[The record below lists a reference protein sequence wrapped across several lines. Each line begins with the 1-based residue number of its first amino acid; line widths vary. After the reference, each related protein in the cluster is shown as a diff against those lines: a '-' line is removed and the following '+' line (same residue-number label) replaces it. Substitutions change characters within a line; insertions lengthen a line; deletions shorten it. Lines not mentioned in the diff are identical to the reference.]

1 MKIKRFLDRYLDTI
15 LYLLNIVCLIAVMM
29 MTFQLKTEVSDLKVV
44 VEGNVV
50 DQEIV
55 EEEKENEAVDDNG
68 SVPGDSIEAQWP
80 SLYTDEDAI
89 ALAKMAWG
97 EARGVPELEINGN
110 VVSAKCQQAAVMW
123 TVLNRYDAG
132 YAESIKAVATAPK
145 QYHGYSVEN
154 PVEDEFLDLAYDVL
168 DRWNRERH
176 GETDVGRVLESDYF
190 WFHGDG
196 TYNWFR
202 NEYKSS
208 SYWTWELPDTYI
220 QIQ

>member
-29 MTFQLKTEVSDLKVV
+29 TTFQLKTEVSDLKVV
-44 VEGNVV
+44 VEAQVV

-55 EEEKENEAVDDNG
+55 EEEEEKEAVDDDG
-68 SVPGDSIEAQWP
+68 SVPGDSVEAQWP
-80 SLYTDEDAI
+80 RLYTDEDAI
-89 ALAKMAWG
+89 ALARMAWG

-208 SYWTWELPDTYI
+208 SYWNWELTDTYI
-220 QIQ
+220 

>member
-15 LYLLNIVCLIAVMM
+15 LYLLNVVCLIAVMM
-29 MTFQLKTEVSDLKVV
+29 TTFQLKTEVSDLKVV
-44 VEGNVV
+44 VEAQVV

-55 EEEKENEAVDDNG
+55 EEEKENEAVDDDG
-68 SVPGDSIEAQWP
+68 SVPGDDIEAQW
-80 SLYTDEDAI
+80 SRLYTDEDAI

-97 EARGVPELEINGN
+97 EARGVPELEMNGN

-123 TVLNRYDAG
+123 TALNRYDAG

-208 SYWTWELPDTYI
+208 SYWNWELADTYI
-220 QIQ
+220 

>member
-15 LYLLNIVCLIAVMM
+15 LYLLIVVCLIAVMVT
-29 MTFQLKTEVSDLKVV
+29 TFQLKTEVSDLKVV
-44 VEGNVV
+44 VEAQVV

-55 EEEKENEAVDDNG
+55 EEEKENEAIDDDG

-80 SLYTDEDAI
+80 RLYTDEDAI

-123 TVLNRYDAG
+123 TALNRYDAG
-132 YAESIKAVATAPK
+132 YAESIKAVVTAPK

-154 PVEDEFLDLAYDVL
+154 PVEDEFLDLAHDVL

-208 SYWTWELPDTYI
+208 SYWNWELADTYI
-220 QIQ
+220 

>member
-29 MTFQLKTEVSDLKVV
+29 TTFQLKTEVSDLKVI

-55 EEEKENEAVDDNG
+55 EEEKENEAVDDDG
-68 SVPGDSIEAQWP
+68 SVPGDSVEAQWP
-80 SLYTDEDAI
+80 RLYTDEDAI

-97 EARGVPELEINGN
+97 EARGVPELEMNGN

-123 TVLNRYDAG
+123 TALNRYDAG
-132 YAESIKAVATAPK
+132 YAESIEAVATAPK

-208 SYWTWELPDTYI
+208 SYWNWELADTYI
-220 QIQ
+220 

>member
-29 MTFQLKTEVSDLKVV
+29 TTFQLKTEVSDLKVV
-44 VEGNVV
+44 VEAQVV

-68 SVPGDSIEAQWP
+68 SVPGDSIEAQWS

-97 EARGVPELEINGN
+97 EARGVPELEMNGN

-123 TVLNRYDAG
+123 TALNRYDAG
-132 YAESIKAVATAPK
+132 HAESIEAVVTAPK

-208 SYWTWELPDTYI
+208 SYWNWELADTYI
-220 QIQ
+220 

>member
-29 MTFQLKTEVSDLKVV
+29 TTFQLKTEVSDLKVV

-55 EEEKENEAVDDNG
+55 EEEKENEAVDDDG
-68 SVPGDSIEAQWP
+68 SVPGDSVEAQWP
-80 SLYTDEDAI
+80 RLYTDEDAI

-97 EARGVPELEINGN
+97 EARGVPELEMNGN

-123 TVLNRYDAG
+123 TALNRYDAG

-208 SYWTWELPDTYI
+208 SYWNWELADTYI
-220 QIQ
+220 

>member
-29 MTFQLKTEVSDLKVV
+29 TTFQLKTEVSDLKVV
-44 VEGNVV
+44 VEAQVV

-55 EEEKENEAVDDNG
+55 EEKEKENEAVDDD
-68 SVPGDSIEAQWP
+68 SVPGDDIEAQWP
-80 SLYTDEDAI
+80 RLYTDDDAI

-97 EARGVPELEINGN
+97 EARGVPELEMNGN

-123 TVLNRYDAG
+123 TALNRYDAG

-208 SYWTWELPDTYI
+208 SYWNWELADTYI
-220 QIQ
+220 

>member
-29 MTFQLKTEVSDLKVV
+29 TTFQLKTEVSDLKVV
-44 VEGNVV
+44 VEAKGV

-55 EEEKENEAVDDNG
+55 EEEKENGAIDDDG
-68 SVPGDSIEAQWP
+68 SVPGDSVEAQWP
-80 SLYTDEDAI
+80 RLYTDEDAI

-97 EARGVPELEINGN
+97 EARGVPELEMNGN

-123 TVLNRYDAG
+123 TALNRYDAG
-132 YAESIKAVATAPK
+132 YADSIKAVATAPK

-168 DRWNRERH
+168 DRWNCERH

-208 SYWTWELPDTYI
+208 SYWNWELADTYI
-220 QIQ
+220 

>member
-29 MTFQLKTEVSDLKVV
+29 TTFQLKTEVLDLKVV
-44 VEGNVV
+44 VEAQVV

-55 EEEKENEAVDDNG
+55 EEEKENEAVDDDG
-68 SVPGDSIEAQWP
+68 SVPGDSVEAQWP
-80 SLYTDEDAI
+80 RLYTDEDAI

-97 EARGVPELEINGN
+97 EARGVPELEMNGN
-110 VVSAKCQQAAVMW
+110 IVSAKCQQAAVMW
-123 TVLNRYDAG
+123 TALNRYDAG
-132 YAESIKAVATAPK
+132 YAESITAVATAPK

-208 SYWTWELPDTYI
+208 SYWNWELADTYI
-220 QIQ
+220 

>member
-1 MKIKRFLDRYLDTI
+1 MKH
-15 LYLLNIVCLIAVMM
+15 
-29 MTFQLKTEVSDLKVV
+29 
-44 VEGNVV
+44 
-50 DQEIV
+50 
-55 EEEKENEAVDDNG
+55 
-68 SVPGDSIEAQWP
+68 
-80 SLYTDEDAI
+80 
-89 ALAKMAWG
+89 
-97 EARGVPELEINGN
+97 RGVPELEMNGN

-208 SYWTWELPDTYI
+208 SYWNWELADTYI
-220 QIQ
+220 

>member
-29 MTFQLKTEVSDLKVV
+29 TTFQLKTEVSDLKVV

-55 EEEKENEAVDDNG
+55 EEEKENEAVDDDG

-80 SLYTDEDAI
+80 RLYTDEDAI

-97 EARGVPELEINGN
+97 EARGVPELTVNGN

-123 TVLNRYDAG
+123 TALNRYDAG

-208 SYWTWELPDTYI
+208 SYWNWELADTYI
-220 QIQ
+220 

>member
-15 LYLLNIVCLIAVMM
+15 LYLLIVVCLIAVMVT
-29 MTFQLKTEVSDLKVV
+29 TFQLKTEVSDLKVV
-44 VEGNVV
+44 VEAQTV

-55 EEEKENEAVDDNG
+55 EEEKENEAVDDDG
-68 SVPGDSIEAQWP
+68 SVPGDSVEAQWP
-80 SLYTDEDAI
+80 RLYTDEDAI

-123 TVLNRYDAG
+123 TALNRYDAG
-132 YAESIKAVATAPK
+132 HAESIEAVVTAPK

-208 SYWTWELPDTYI
+208 SYWNWELADTYI
-220 QIQ
+220 

>member
-29 MTFQLKTEVSDLKVV
+29 TTFQLKTEVSDLKVV
-44 VEGNVV
+44 VEARVV

-55 EEEKENEAVDDNG
+55 EEEKENEAVDDDG
-68 SVPGDSIEAQWP
+68 SVPGDSVEAQWP
-80 SLYTDEDAI
+80 RLYTDEDAI

-97 EARGVPELEINGN
+97 EARGVPELEMNGN

-123 TVLNRYDAG
+123 TALNRYDAG
-132 YAESIKAVATAPK
+132 YAESIKEVATAPK

-190 WFHGDG
+190 WFHGNG

-208 SYWTWELPDTYI
+208 SYWNWELADTYI
-220 QIQ
+220 

>member
-15 LYLLNIVCLIAVMM
+15 LYLLIVVCLIAVMVT
-29 MTFQLKTEVSDLKVV
+29 TFQLKTEVSDLKVV

-68 SVPGDSIEAQWP
+68 SVPGDDIEAQWP
-80 SLYTDEDAI
+80 RLYTDEDAI

-97 EARGVPELEINGN
+97 EARGVPELEMNGN

-196 TYNWFR
+196 THNWFR

-208 SYWTWELPDTYI
+208 SYWNWELADTYI
-220 QIQ
+220 

>member
-15 LYLLNIVCLIAVMM
+15 LYLLNVVCLIAVMM
-29 MTFQLKTEVSDLKVV
+29 TTFQLKTEVSDLKVV

-50 DQEIV
+50 NQEIV
-55 EEEKENEAVDDNG
+55 EEEKEKENEAVDDDD
-68 SVPGDSIEAQWP
+68 SVPGDDIEAQWP
-80 SLYTDEDAI
+80 RLYTDDDAI

-97 EARGVPELEINGN
+97 EARGVPELEMNGN

-123 TVLNRYDAG
+123 TALNRYDAG
-132 YAESIKAVATAPK
+132 YAESIKEVATAPK

-208 SYWTWELPDTYI
+208 SYWNWELADTYI
-220 QIQ
+220 

>member
-29 MTFQLKTEVSDLKVV
+29 TTFQLKTEVSDLKVV
-44 VEGNVV
+44 VEAQVV

-55 EEEKENEAVDDNG
+55 EEEEENEAVNDDG
-68 SVPGDSIEAQWP
+68 SVPGDDIEAQW
-80 SLYTDEDAI
+80 SRLYTDEDAI

-110 VVSAKCQQAAVMW
+110 VVSAKCQQAAAMW
-123 TVLNRYDAG
+123 TALNRYDAG
-132 YAESIKAVATAPK
+132 YAESIKAVVTAPK

-208 SYWTWELPDTYI
+208 SYWNWELADTYI
-220 QIQ
+220 